1 MIIPTLSPSYFAG
14 LSYPALIIAGVVAQ
28 PYASLVVGSLAAAD
42 IFNLV
47 EVFAI
52 FFGTDIVM
60 DCVWYVL
67 GHRHGARTLQ
77 FLKRITRAR
86 DEDVDRLPRLFHER
100 PALILISAKLL
111 GGFGMMPVILFAA
124 GASKMPFGR
133 YIALNAFGEIF
144 WTGGF
149 LAIGYYF
156 GAYILQVSSVVEKV
170 GLTVLGIGALVLFF
184 WFGRRVYRQL
194 LS

>member
-1 MIIPTLSPSYFAG
+1 
-14 LSYPALIIAGVVAQ
+14 
-28 PYASLVVGSLAAAD
+28 
-42 IFNLV
+42 
-47 EVFAI
+47 
-52 FFGTDIVM
+52 
-60 DCVWYVL
+60 
-67 GHRHGARTLQ
+67 
-77 FLKRITRAR
+77 
-86 DEDVDRLPRLFHER
+86 
-100 PALILISAKLL
+100 
-111 GGFGMMPVILFAA
+111 MMPVILFAA